1 MGSIGRWVN
10 RCLVEH
16 WGWNKAFVDSVDEC
30 IVILCFL
37 GLVIAVFFGAKYL
50 STALLRRTE
59 RKDIRQFNRFIL
71 RRKLVNYLFHLLSG
85 VFFYYLL
92 PYVFIKGKNLLSI
105 FLRID
110 SIYIVV
116 AVTLFFNALL
126 LFLLDIYNWKKV
138 QRNHSLKGLVQVFQV
153 IVFFIG
159 GIIIVSFLVNKSP
172 VTLLTGLGASAAI
185 LMLVFKDSILGF
197 VAGIQLTANDMV
209 RLGDWIVLPDGSANG
224 IVVEITL
231 NTVKI
236 QNWDNTISTVPP
248 YTLVNVCLKNWRGM
262 FEGGGRRV
270 NKTFKLDVH
279 TFRQVSVMELE
290 QLLDKIPLLGVSP
303 LPADGTVTNAQLY
316 RFYIERYLMS
326 LEVVNTEMDLIIA
339 QKEPTELGVPIQV
352 YFFLKNKSWR
362 EYERIQ
368 SDIFDH
374 LLVMVDL
381 FGLKLYQRSR

>member
-1 MGSIGRWVN
+1 MSSIGKWVN
-10 RCLVEH
+10 KWLIDD
-16 WGWNKAFVDSVDEC
+16 WGWNKSFVDSFDEC

-37 GLVIAVFFGAKYL
+37 GLVVAVFFGAKYL
-50 STALLRRTE
+50 STALLKRTE
-59 RKDIRQFNRFIL
+59 QKDMRHWNRFII
-71 RRKLVNYLFHLLSG
+71 RRKIVNYLFHIFSG

-92 PYVFIKGKNLLSI
+92 PLVFVKGKHLLP
-105 FLRID
+105 FLLITD

-126 LFLLDIYNWKKV
+126 LLFLDVYNWRNV

-159 GIIIVSFLVNKSP
+159 GIVIVSLLVNKSP
-172 VTLLTGLGASAAI
+172 ATLLTGLGASAAI

-248 YTLVNVCLKNWRGM
+248 YTLVNLCLKNWRGM

-270 NKTFKLDVH
+270 NKAIKLDVH
-279 TFRQVSVMELE
+279 TFRMVSAMELE
-290 QLLDKIPLLGVSP
+290 QLQTKIPLLGEQP
-303 LPADGTVTNAQLY
+303 LPVAGSVTNAQLY
-316 RFYIERYLMS
+316 RIYIERYLMS
-326 LEVVNTEMDLIIA
+326 LDVVNTDMDLIIA

-352 YFFLKNKSWR
+352 YFFLRNKSWK

-374 LLVMVDL
+374 LLVMVDA

>member
-1 MGSIGRWVN
+1 M
-10 RCLVEH
+10 
-16 WGWNKAFVDSVDEC
+16 
-30 IVILCFL
+30 

-270 NKTFKLDVH
+270 NKTIKLDVH

-374 LLVMVDL
+374 FLAMAPFFDL
-381 FGLKLYQRSR
+381 KVFQYPSQLS